1 MSDFLPPDESEAV
14 RSHGGRDE
22 AFYALPDARE
32 ALERAYVGTLASLR
46 VGNAKP
52 TVPVPAGVLS
62 GIRESIRAELRAAW
76 PYHGA
81 GDVAERVLPKLYPQY
96 GAAAA
101 CSEFVQ
107 CIVQGRT
114 PDQLDLIAEKLL
126 RSSGSEA

>member
-14 RSHGGRDE
+14 RATGSADT

-46 VGNAKP
+46 VGNARP
-52 TVPVPAGVLS
+52 TVQVPEGVLS
-62 GIRESIRAELRAAW
+62 ELRESIRAELRAAW

-81 GDVAERVLPKLYPQY
+81 GDVAERVLPNLYAKY
-96 GAAAA
+96 GPSIA
-101 CSEFVQ
+101 CNEFVQ
-107 CIVQGRT
+107 CLVQGRT

-126 RSSGSEA
+126 RQSERVS